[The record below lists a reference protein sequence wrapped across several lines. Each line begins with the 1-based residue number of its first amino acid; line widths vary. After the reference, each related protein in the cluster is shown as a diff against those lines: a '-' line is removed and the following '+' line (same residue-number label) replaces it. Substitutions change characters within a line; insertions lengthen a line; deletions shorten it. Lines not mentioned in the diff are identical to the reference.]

1 MSGRPV
7 LHRVRTRSKMMT
19 SGIEMVLVV
28 VLTHIGTV
36 IYIAN
41 LSKRAVDKEVE
52 DAFSRYG
59 RIKQCIVVRDPIS
72 G

>member
-1 MSGRPV
+1 MNGCPALR
-7 LHRVRTRSKMMT
+7 RIRNKMMK
-19 SGIEMVLVV
+19 SGIEMVL
-28 VLTHIGTV
+28 LMEFTPIGTV

>member
-1 MSGRPV
+1 MKGRPA
-7 LHRVRTRSKMMT
+7 LRIIINKMMT
-19 SGIEMVLVV
+19 SGTEMVL
-28 VLTHIGTV
+28 LMEFIPIGTV

>member
-1 MSGRPV
+1 MSGSPV
-7 LHRVRTRSKMMT
+7 LHRVRTRIKMMT

-28 VLTHIGTV
+28 VLKHIGTV